1 MKSIIAAG
9 ALLAV
14 SAPAIAGPYGNIE
27 NNAAWTD
34 GDYSTAVTEIHAG
47 YEFENGVYIQ
57 AGPAFVHVEDEGT
70 DTEYSGKVGVSAD
83 VSENVEVYGEVGF
96 LTEDQEFDFDTMNV
110 GTKVGVTYRFWFR

>member
-9 ALLAV
+9 ILLGA
-14 SAPAIAGPYGNIE
+14 SAPAFAGPYANVE

-34 GDYSTAVTEIHAG
+34 GDYSTAVTEVHAG
-47 YEFENGVYIQ
+47 YEFDNGVYVQ

-70 DTEYSGKVGVSAD
+70 DTEYSGKVGVTTD
-83 VSENVEVYGEVGF
+83 VTENVEAYAELSF

-110 GTKVGVTYRFWFR
+110 GPKVGFTYRFWFN